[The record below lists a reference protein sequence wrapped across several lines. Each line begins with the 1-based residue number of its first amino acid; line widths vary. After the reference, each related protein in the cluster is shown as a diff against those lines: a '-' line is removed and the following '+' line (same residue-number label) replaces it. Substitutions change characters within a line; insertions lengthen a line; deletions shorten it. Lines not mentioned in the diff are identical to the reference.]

1 LSGLRPVSPSSLG
14 DLGQQLHDLLQNI
27 GAHPAAV
34 ITRAV
39 LTFVVVLAALFGG
52 RWLAWLAS
60 RAPLHVER
68 TLARSGRFRQRL
80 VRDESSSAGPWL
92 GRLTGASVWFAAL
105 VAIALIWLWDQTMA
119 RVKPEQLG
127 AFFGALALRAGGS
140 LLILA
145 CTLGIGRLFQ
155 RSLEASL
162 ARRVNPNLS
171 LLSGRVLYIAI
182 LAIGLIII
190 LGGVWDTGIVL
201 PVTLIGALTVALSL
215 ALQDVLKNLVSG
227 IYLLVERPFS
237 IGDRISLTPYTGEVE
252 DIEIRYTA
260 LRTEDGQRVIIPNSM
275 LFSSAVVNLSAYE
288 HRRAGFTVTVPD
300 TGPETID
307 RAEGQ
312 IRAALESAQ
321 GVLKQPDPEVVVTR
335 AAGGTV
341 DLHVVYWLPTANLDA
356 STSVFSHVLEQVRSQ
371 VKGAEI
377 SSLDAAVSASA
388 V

>member
-1 LSGLRPVSPSSLG
+1 MPRVLSLSGLRPASPSSPG
-14 DLGQQLHDLLQNI
+14 DLGQQLHDLLHSI
-27 GAHPAAV
+27 GAHPTAV
-34 ITRAV
+34 ITRA
-39 LTFVVVLAALFGG
+39 LLSLIVVLAALFGS

-80 VRDESSSAGPWL
+80 VRDEPSSVGPWL
-92 GRLTGASVWFAAL
+92 GHLTSASVWFAAL
-105 VAIALIWLWDQTMA
+105 VALALIWLSDQWLTPL
-119 RVKPEQLG
+119 VQPKELG
-127 AFFGALALRAGGS
+127 AFFGALALRVGGS

-171 LLSGRVLYIAI
+171 LLSGRILYVAI

-190 LGGVWDTGIVL
+190 LGGVWGTGIVL

-215 ALQDVLKNLVSG
+215 ALQDVLKNLVAG

-237 IGDRISLTPYTGEVE
+237 IGDRINLTPYTGEVE
-252 DIEIRYTA
+252 DIQIRYTA
-260 LRTEDGQRVIIPNSM
+260 LRTDDDQLFIIPNSM
-275 LFSSAVVNLSAYE
+275 RFSSAVVNLSAYE

-307 RAEGQ
+307 RAEEQ
-312 IRAALESAQ
+312 IRAALETAHA
-321 GVLKQPDPEVVVTR
+321 VLT
-335 AAGGTV
+335 
-341 DLHVVYWLPTANLDA
+341 H
-356 STSVFSHVLEQVRSQ
+356 
-371 VKGAEI
+371 
-377 SSLDAAVSASA
+377 
-388 V
+388 